1 MLPDITS
8 YYAIGIPIGVYITF
22 KHDMGLLGL
31 WVGLTLALV
40 FNSTFGGLI
49 ILRSDW
55 DREVEKVMERL
66 EGDMNLGNDNES
78 PESA

>member
-1 MLPDITS
+1 M
-8 YYAIGIPIGVYITF
+8 YITF

-31 WVGLTLALV
+31 WIGLTLALV
-40 FNSTFGGLI
+40 CTSTVGGLI

-55 DREVEKVMERL
+55 DREVEKVIERL
-66 EGDMNLGNDNES
+66 EGDRNLGNDDES